1 MHIMLDGGIIRGMLL
16 SEINI
21 GTGCGN
27 LTSKEICEKM
37 IPLIES
43 SEVNLYTEIGTLIR
57 TCDKISEELKKEE
70 IPASTKNMLSRNV
83 YSVRSE
89 SRNIGCFEVSLY
101 DYDVEIG
108 IISIFSQDDKVIRLS
123 KYNFDTDEKKEKIS
137 ILEYP
142 LHKKFEKLL
151 PNCHKKDEKLLRA
164 GYYGNTG
171 CLITTDGRIEKEKD
185 LHRLYPLF
193 KIQYLND
200 DEISELSKMNQYELR
215 VYAKDFW
222 RRIGEKVKS
231 RDRSKYL

>member
-123 KYNFDTDEKKEKIS
+123 KYNFNADEEKMP
-137 ILEYP
+137 ILKPSLY
-142 LHKKFEKLL
+142 KKFEKMLCG
-151 PNCHKKDEKLLRA
+151 CHKKDEELLRA
-164 GYYGNTG
+164 AYYGNTNL
-171 CLITTDGRIEKEKD
+171 LITTDSRINKGKD
-185 LHRLYPLF
+185 FHRLYPIF
-193 KIQYLND
+193 PVQYLNN